1 MASADDQGVR
11 VLRIISYAKYGD
23 PDDVIEIVEKPSPQP
38 GPDEVVIALEAAPV
52 HLADIK
58 NITGQPWFRAD
69 LPATPG
75 YEGVGRI
82 KAAGKAVTRFREGD
96 RVFLPIG
103 FGSWREELVAS
114 ANDVWS
120 APEGVPAEQLALIS
134 INLQT
139 AYLMLKEARLAPGDW
154 VIQNAANSNVGY
166 YVIRLA
172 RHMGLRTINV
182 VRREELFAGLLD
194 AGADHALLDGDGLSE
209 AVADITGNVRL
220 AIDAV
225 AGAATARLAACLGE
239 GGHVTNYGF
248 LTGDVCELSSQQM
261 MFRGLTFS
269 GFFTKGSIA
278 RMAQKD
284 VDEMRD
290 HLSEFMVTDAS
301 VAPIAGVYEF
311 AQVRNALA
319 HAARTGDD
327 RRGKVVLVP

>member
-1 MASADDQGVR
+1 MK
-11 VLRIISYAKYGD
+11 IISYSKYGA
-23 PDDVIEIVEKPSPQP
+23 PDDVIEVIEKPSPQP
-38 GPDEVVIALEAAPV
+38 GPDEVVISLEAAPV

-82 KAAGKAVTRFREGD
+82 KSIGKAVTRFREGD
-96 RVFLPIG
+96 RVFLPIN
-103 FGSWREELVAS
+103 FGTWREELLAP
-114 ANDVWS
+114 ANEVWN

-139 AYLMLKEARLAPGDW
+139 AYLMLKEAGLKPGDC

-172 RHMGLRTINV
+172 RKMGLRTINV
-182 VRREELFAGLLD
+182 VRREELFPGLIAAG
-194 AGADHALLDGDGLSE
+194 GDHALLDSENLSE
-209 AVADITGNVRL
+209 AVAALAGNVRL

-225 AGAATARLAACLGE
+225 AGAATRRLAECLSV

-248 LTGDVCELSSQQM
+248 LTGDICELSSQQM
-261 MFRGLTFS
+261 MFRGLTFG
-269 GFFTKGSIA
+269 GFFTKGSIS
-278 RMAQKD
+278 RMPQKE
-284 VDEMRD
+284 VDEMRE
-290 HLSEFMVTDAS
+290 HLSDFMVTDAPA
-301 VAPIAGVYEF
+301 APIAGVYGF
-311 AQVRNALA
+311 AQVQDALA